1 LIKKIKSYIAVLI
14 ENNLKGYI
22 LLSAI
27 FVAGVV
33 LAIIFGAKTV
43 GEEEIRLY
51 FSDYIQSVKNSGTEP
66 ISTFNLSMKGYIE
79 FALVMFVSAVTVIG
93 VPLSLIYIFIRGYS
107 FGTVICCLFKAFS
120 ARAIL
125 IILCAVIPHY
135 IIAMPLCMAF
145 GMYSVKKTAGL
156 LSGGISVKRNLLI
169 PFLISVCFLC
179 SVSIAALVQA
189 YLEPLLIKL
198 ILSRFV

>member
-1 LIKKIKSYIAVLI
+1 MIKKIKTYISVLI

-27 FVAGVV
+27 FVAGIV
-33 LAIIFGAKTV
+33 LAIVFGAKTV

-79 FALVMFVSAVTVIG
+79 FALVMFVSSVTVIG
-93 VPLSLIYIFIRGYS
+93 IPLSLIYIFIRGFS

-135 IIAMPLCMAF
+135 IIAMPLCMTF

-156 LSGGISVKRNLLI
+156 LSGGISVKRNILI